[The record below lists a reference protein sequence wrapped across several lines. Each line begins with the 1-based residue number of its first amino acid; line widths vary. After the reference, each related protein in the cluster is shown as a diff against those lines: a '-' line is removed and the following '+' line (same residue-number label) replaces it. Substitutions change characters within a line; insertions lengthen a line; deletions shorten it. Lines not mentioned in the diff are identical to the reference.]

1 MSHQEQVSEA
11 VSFFLIM
18 ERPSKY
24 SDTCCF
30 STVFLLLWLAHFNI
44 SGWRQ
49 RVAIVVNQAL
59 SGQSQYGQNSNEP
72 IRSRSKS
79 VQLTLSAGNV
89 REVMATCRQFS
100 DWLYEIVAR
109 FCSHGITKFLLTG
122 TFTVVNIVLWKI
134 QCTLLPRLIMLAL
147 IIWGIKN
154 ALYLSVNVSST
165 KVLIGDSDNIFT
177 YPTGDETAF
186 LLDHSSHAK
195 V

>member
-1 MSHQEQVSEA
+1 MGANSRLGAYSNKYGKCLTSEMH
-11 VSFFLIM
+11 F
-18 ERPSKY
+18 
-24 SDTCCF
+24 
-30 STVFLLLWLAHFNI
+30 WLAHFNI

-49 RVAIVVNQAL
+49 RVAIVINQAL
-59 SGQSQYGQNSNEP
+59 SGQSQYGENSNEP
-72 IRSRSKS
+72 ITSRSKP
-79 VQLTLSAGNV
+79 
-89 REVMATCRQFS
+89 
-100 DWLYEIVAR
+100 EIVAR
-109 FCSHGITKFLLTG
+109 FCSHGITKFPLTE
-122 TFTVVNIVLWKI
+122 TSSVVNIVLWKI

-186 LLDHSSHAK
+186 LRENSSHAK

>member
-1 MSHQEQVSEA
+1 M
-11 VSFFLIM
+11 
-18 ERPSKY
+18 K
-24 SDTCCF
+24 
-30 STVFLLLWLAHFNI
+30 WLVV

-49 RVAIVVNQAL
+49 RVAIVVNEAL

-72 IRSRSKS
+72 IRSRSKP
-79 VQLTLSAGNV
+79 VQLTLSAGNAL
-89 REVMATCRQFS
+89 EVMATCRQFS

-134 QCTLLPRLIMLAL
+134 QCTLLPRLIMLVL
-147 IIWGIKN
+147 IIWCIKN

-177 YPTGDETAF
+177 HPTGDETSF
-186 LLDHSSHAK
+186 LRDHSSHAK